1 MVKVL
6 CLGWSDDVIGDTPTE
21 QRGYSMAATLYEAA
35 TGEHLDWVMKPV
47 VPSPDL
53 PAIVEKWL
61 AREQPDVVFLRV
73 NPFFFNYTSVPIK
86 LRARGGRVGDRF
98 AGMALKLADNR
109 VRSGHLWFKALRRGS
124 RKLVGGATYFE
135 PEAVVETYLDVLRHV
150 ARREGVEILVSG
162 AHAAR
167 VTGEWM
173 PRERAEQRLALVSTG
188 VAEACR
194 RIGAQYQHFPVPL
207 AARELRPFIGF
218 DSIHGNELFQVFHA
232 LLDVRLLL
240 SSWRSRGHD
249 GEPLIDVEAL
259 ERPEPHVRDL
269 LPLELSGQQWDLVLG
284 LAGRA
289 AISGPGVQEEGGD
302 TSRDGTPAS
311 PAPSARTTA

>member
-1 MVKVL
+1 MKVL
-6 CLGWSDDVIGDTPTE
+6 CLGWSDDVIGDTPAE

-35 TGEHLDWVMKPV
+35 TGEPVDWVMKPV

-61 AREQPDVVFLRV
+61 AREQPDVVFVRV
-73 NPFFFNYTSVPIK
+73 NPFFFNYTSVPVK

-135 PEAVVETYLDVLRHV
+135 PEAVVATYLEVFRHI

-167 VTGEWM
+167 VTSEWM
-173 PRERAEQRLALVSTG
+173 PRERAERRLALVSTA
-188 VAEACR
+188 VADGCR
-194 RIGAQYQHFPVPL
+194 RIGAQYQYFPVPL

-249 GEPLIDVEAL
+249 GEPLIDVESL

-269 LPLELSGQQWDLVLG
+269 LPVKLNDQQWDLVLG

-289 AISGPGVQEEGGD
+289 SISGPGVRTE
-302 TSRDGTPAS
+302 DGAAPSDKSLRPA
-311 PAPSARTTA
+311 APSARTTV